1 MTVCSAPPSSGTPST
16 TSRSVPMP
24 SMRAPIFPSSRQR
37 SCTCG
42 SRAAL
47 KISVLP
53 SARTAASRMF
63 SVPVTVG
70 RSKTMRAP
78 RKRSACATS
87 SVADSEMVAPICRSP
102 RRCCSTRRAPMS
114 SPPGRGSRALP
125 KRPSNAPKSR
135 MVARI
140 RLPRSSGTRGADAPR
155 ASIVIEPSPLHFAPM
170 LSRTCAITRVSVTRG
185 TFFRCTGSSVRRAAA
200 ISGRAAFLE
209 PLTHR
214 SPASGAPPVI
224 FRTRSRSLPAACS
237 REPQA
242 RLRDGQRLVELDL
255 LRGGQRAGEPL
266 LGALA
271 RRLGLLDRD
280 LFGVLGHVGKHGDA
294 VGQHFE
300 EPAADEQELL
310 LGALDDLQRARLED
324 RHERGVARQHAELAV
339 GAVGDDEVHIALEQ
353 AALDADHPEGYWHL
367 ARAPKAAFVHK
378 IMESRPNNP
387 LLCTKL
393 GMAHCCF
400 FFIASAWARASSMVP
415 TM

>member
-1 MTVCSAPPSSGTPST
+1 MCSAPPSSGTPST

-24 SMRAPIFPSSRQR
+24 SMRAPILPSSWHR
-37 SCTCG
+37 SWTCG

-47 KISVLP
+47 KISVRP
-53 SARTAASRMF
+53 WARTAASRMF

-78 RKRSACATS
+78 RRRSACATS
-87 SVADSEMVAPICRSP
+87 SLADSVMVAPIWRSP
-102 RRCCSTRRAPMS
+102 RRCCSTRRTPMS

-125 KRPSNAPKSR
+125 KRPINAPSSR
-135 MVARI
+135 MVARM
-140 RLPRSSGTRGADAPR
+140 RLPRSSDTRGSDAPR
-155 ASIVIEPSPLHFAPM
+155 ASMVIAPSPTHFAPM
-170 LSRTCAITRVSVTRG
+170 LSRTCAITCVSVTRG

-280 LFGVLGHVGKHGDA
+280 LFGVLGHVGQHGNA
-294 VGQHFE
+294 VGQHLE

-310 LGALDDLQRARLED
+310 LGALDDLQSARLED
-324 RHERGVARQHAELAV
+324 RHERCMARQHPKLAV
-339 GAVGDDEVHIALEQ
+339 GAVGDDEVDVALEQ
-353 AALDADHPEGYWHL
+353 AALDADHPERYWHL

-378 IMESRPNNP
+378 IRESCRDNP
-387 LLCTKL
+387 RLCTKPE
-393 GMAHCCF
+393 GAHCF
-400 FFIASAWARASSMVP
+400 FFIASPCARASSIVP